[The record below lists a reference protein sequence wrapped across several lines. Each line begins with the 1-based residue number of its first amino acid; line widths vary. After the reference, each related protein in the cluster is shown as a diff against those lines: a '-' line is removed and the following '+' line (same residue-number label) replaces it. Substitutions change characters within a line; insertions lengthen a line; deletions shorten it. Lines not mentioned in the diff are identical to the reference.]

1 MVFFQRTARW
11 GKKPEAFVGKNKED
25 RNRKYDWLGSWSQ
38 PCVGR
43 VGLVLGDR
51 LSFLLRSSIC
61 KGKKALFSL
70 PQAEVA
76 PSWA

>member
-1 MVFFQRTARW
+1 MVFFQRTATRW

-76 PSWA
+76 PS